1 MNSKWEIPI
10 DLVIVFFRVS
20 HLFLFQIL
28 SSFVLDFCVFVCA
41 KDQSKEQQ
49 EFALRS
55 GSCYIKIQSSRLKIS
70 I

>member
-41 KDQSKEQQ
+41 K
-49 EFALRS
+49 
-55 GSCYIKIQSSRLKIS
+55 IKARSSRNLPLEVVLVTS
-70 I
+70 RFSPAD